1 MFHWQNIVSRN
12 QTTSR
17 YRASYEINPFTI
29 NSFIKL
35 VDRMAVIAVWAFILC
50 TRHRRHKTKEQTIMK
65 TYQADF
71 PWTENKDVF
80 YFTSSVSSTRSFDWN
95 LESIN
100 IWTNCQFI
108 WSGKVYIW
116 LSVCEFK
123 KLCLWQ
129 PCLNKLMHVENW
141 NTDHFQRY
149 LYVDISY
156 KFTEAWV
163 FVSHACTQ
171 ITINTFINDLVF
183 FTVIILHIQ

>member
-1 MFHWQNIVSRN
+1 
-12 QTTSR
+12 
-17 YRASYEINPFTI
+17 
-29 NSFIKL
+29 
-35 VDRMAVIAVWAFILC
+35 MAVMGVWAFTFC
-50 TRHRRHKTKEQTIMK
+50 KRHRWHYKTKEQRTMK

-71 PWTENKDVF
+71 PWTENKEVF
-80 YFTSSVSSTRSFDWN
+80 FFTSSVSSTRSFDWN

-116 LSVCEFK
+116 LSVWEFK